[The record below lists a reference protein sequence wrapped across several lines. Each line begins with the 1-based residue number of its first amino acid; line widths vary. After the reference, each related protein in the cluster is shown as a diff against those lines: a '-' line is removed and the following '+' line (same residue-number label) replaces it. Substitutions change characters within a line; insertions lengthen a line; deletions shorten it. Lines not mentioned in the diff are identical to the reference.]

1 MVWVVLVNAEGPA
14 CAEPLC
20 GFPNDH
26 KLAIQLRKQMPCF
39 IFKLLLLFDMALYSY
54 IILGDVK

>member
-26 KLAIQLRKQMPCF
+26 ELAIQLRKQMPS
-39 IFKLLLLFDMALYSY
+39 LFHLQITFVVRY
-54 IILGDVK
+54 GFV